1 MQFLTAM
8 AVLAQEDESSSNV
21 ALVLPESAELIAGI
35 IAFSIVFFFVWKWA
49 WPTINKTLEQR
60 QAAIKGQ
67 IEQAESAN
75 VDAETK
81 EEAAL
86 IGQQRFQQWL
96 DGGMVDME
104 GVWFGPEEA
113 RLDEEVLTNQ
123 AKDPTPD
130 DQT

>member
-67 IEQAESAN
+67 MEQAGSKPG
-75 VDAETK
+75 T
-81 EEAAL
+81 
-86 IGQQRFQQWL
+86 W
-96 DGGMVDME
+96 
-104 GVWFGPEEA
+104 P
-113 RLDEEVLTNQ
+113 
-123 AKDPTPD
+123 
-130 DQT
+130 